1 MRRKLVA
8 GAAVAGVVLLT
19 ASPAWGQEAINAEDV
34 QTNLDNAF
42 VLLCAVLVIFMQ
54 AGFALVEAGLTRA
67 KSVANIMMKNL
78 MDFCAGVIAFFC
90 VGYAIAFGAGNDFF
104 GSEGWFLGDGAFAYG
119 TLTMP
124 VTFIFQ
130 VAFAATAATIVSGA
144 MAERTKFKSYF
155 LYSFIISALIYPVVV
170 HWNWGGGWLAQLDT
184 PFHDFAGSTMVHSVG
199 GWAALMGALILG
211 PRIGKY
217 GPDGKPRVIPAHSI
231 PFAVLGGFILLVGWY
246 GFNPGSELAADGAI
260 GGIAVT
266 TTIAAAA
273 GAIVAMAA
281 VWMKTG
287 KPDVSMTVNGLLAGL
302 VGITA
307 GTAAVSSIGALAI
320 GAVAGLLVVGS
331 VFFFERIK
339 IDDPVG
345 AISVHGVC
353 GVWGTL
359 AVGLFATSDSDF
371 WQQGLLYG
379 GGSAQLVSQAIGVA
393 AVAGFVLVA
402 SGIMFLGIKA
412 IMGLRVPEA
421 EELQGLDLVEH
432 GVQGYDAEIFR
443 NVDLSD
449 GNGSAR
455 THVVA
460 APTPVSTP

>member
-1 MRRKLVA
+1 
-8 GAAVAGVVLLT
+8 
-19 ASPAWGQEAINAEDV
+19 
-34 QTNLDNAF
+34 
-42 VLLCAVLVIFMQ
+42 
-54 AGFALVEAGLTRA
+54 LVEAGLTRA

-78 MDFCAGVIAFFC
+78 MDFCAGVVAFFA

-155 LYSFIISALIYPVVV
+155 VYSFIISALIYPVVV
-170 HWNWGGGWLAQLDT
+170 HWNWGGGWLAQLST

-199 GWAALMGALILG
+199 GWAALMGALVLG

-217 GPDGKPRVIPAHSI
+217 GPDGKPRTILGHSV
-231 PFAVLGGFILLVGWY
+231 PFTVLGGFVLLVGWY

-273 GAIVAMAA
+273 GAIVAMATH
-281 VWMKTG
+281 WIGKG
-287 KPDVSMTVNGLLAGL
+287 KPDVPMAVNGLLAGL

-307 GTAAVSSIGALAI
+307 GTAAVSNIGALVI
-320 GAVAGLLVVGS
+320 GTVAGVLVVGS
-331 VFFFERIK
+331 VFFFERIR

-345 AISVHGVC
+345 AISVHGIC

-371 WQQGLLYG
+371 WKQGLLYG
-379 GGSAQLVSQAIGVA
+379 GGTDQLVSQAIGA
-393 AVAGFVLVA
+393 GAVALFVIVA
-402 SGIMFLGIKA
+402 SGIMFLAIKA
-412 IMGLRVPEA
+412 VMGLRVPE
-421 EELQGLDLVEH
+421 EEEIAGLDLAEH
-432 GVQGYDAEIFR
+432 GAPGYDAEVFR
-443 NVDLSD
+443 YVPDS
-449 GNGSAR
+449 NGG
-455 THVVA
+455 T
-460 APTPVSTP
+460 APVTVGAGMTATTTE

>member
-1 MRRKLVA
+1 MRRKLTA
-8 GAAVAGVVLLT
+8 GAAVAVAGVLT
-19 ASPAWGQEAINAEDV
+19 TAAPAWAQDEVTAEAV
-34 QTNLDNAF
+34 QANLDNAF

-78 MDFCAGVIAFFC
+78 MDFCAGVVAFFA

-155 LYSFIISALIYPVVV
+155 VYSFIISALIYPVVV
-170 HWNWGGGWLAQLDT
+170 HWNWGGGWLAQLST

-199 GWAALMGALILG
+199 GWAALMGALVLG

-217 GPDGKPRVIPAHSI
+217 GPDGKPRTILGHSV
-231 PFAVLGGFILLVGWY
+231 PFTVLGGFVLLVGWY

-273 GAIVAMAA
+273 GAIVAMATHWI
-281 VWMKTG
+281 VKG
-287 KPDVSMTVNGLLAGL
+287 KPDVPMAVNGLLAGL

-307 GTAAVSSIGALAI
+307 GTAAVSNVGALVI
-320 GAVAGLLVVGS
+320 GTVAGVLVVGS
-331 VFFFERIK
+331 VFFFERIR

-345 AISVHGVC
+345 AISVHGIC

-371 WQQGLLYG
+371 WKQGLLYG
-379 GGSAQLVSQAIGVA
+379 GGTDQLVSQAIGA
-393 AVAGFVLVA
+393 GAVALFVIVA
-402 SGIMFLGIKA
+402 SGIMFLAIKA
-412 IMGLRVPEA
+412 VMGLRVPE
-421 EELQGLDLVEH
+421 EEEIAGLDLAEH
-432 GVQGYDAEIFR
+432 GAPGYDAEVFR
-443 NVDLSD
+443 YVPDS
-449 GNGSAR
+449 NGG
-455 THVVA
+455 T
-460 APTPVSTP
+460 APVTVGAGMTATTTE